1 MSEKKML
8 FISHAEK
15 DSAMVERFVDLL
27 YDIGIPEES
36 MFCSSIS
43 EIGVPIK
50 ENIYEYLRNLLD
62 SEQVIPIF
70 LLSDNYY
77 SSAACLNEMGA
88 AWMKQKDY
96 YLFLLPGFEYAQ
108 IRGAINPARRG
119 ISLGYK
125 SERELQNLKG
135 DLNQFRESA
144 IQLLHLNI
152 ERYKF
157 WEKKRDAFIG
167 DIQRL
172 KMEMGCF
179 KIDLQDCQ
187 GQCIGEYVHDGCIVN
202 YDDTRKEVCGTID
215 FSKTDAEICSVI
227 IFTGGVD
234 VSDQYKAE
242 KTLAFDL
249 KVVGTTNTI
258 EVECMI
264 KNRNVYKVVK
274 TLPEWERYQIS
285 LSEFGGQISEWES
298 LQEIKFIL
306 RREEGIS
313 QVDVGIRNL
322 EIV

>member
-1 MSEKKML
+1 M
-8 FISHAEK
+8 
-15 DSAMVERFVDLL
+15 
-27 YDIGIPEES
+27 
-36 MFCSSIS
+36 
-43 EIGVPIK
+43 
-50 ENIYEYLRNLLD
+50 
-62 SEQVIPIF
+62 
-70 LLSDNYY
+70 
-77 SSAACLNEMGA
+77 
-88 AWMKQKDY
+88 
-96 YLFLLPGFEYAQ
+96 
-108 IRGAINPARRG
+108 
-119 ISLGYK
+119 
-125 SERELQNLKG
+125 
-135 DLNQFRESA
+135 
-144 IQLLHLNI
+144 
-152 ERYKF
+152 
-157 WEKKRDAFIG
+157 
-167 DIQRL
+167 
-172 KMEMGCF
+172 
-179 KIDLQDCQ
+179 
-187 GQCIGEYVHDGCIVN
+187 HDGCIVN